1 MHSTTAKPSQRSQRN
16 TNDNTKYHLKD
27 KTRTASTQDIRNT
40 RPTHAFVQRSQQHTK
55 GIRTPNTVRT
65 RSEDGK
71 PHKMHDQ
78 LQ

>member
-1 MHSTTAKPSQRSQRN
+1 MHSTAAKPSQRSQRN
-16 TNDNTKYHLKD
+16 TNNNAKYHLKD

-40 RPTHAFVQRSQQHTK
+40 RRTHAFVQRSQQHTK
-55 GIRTPNTVRT
+55 GIQTLHTVRT

-71 PHKMHDQ
+71 PHKTHDQ